1 MCVTLSGRPRRARIG
16 DSARLRACAGGVVA
30 RGRNADVFVLK
41 YSASDGRGEWLK
53 RLGQLDS
60 HEEVRA
66 KSDARR
72 RTTKEMGHRLR
83 RKKQHARM

>member
-1 MCVTLSGRPRRARIG
+1 M
-16 DSARLRACAGGVVA
+16 A

-60 HEEVRA
+60 HEEVLAPSR
-66 KSDARR
+66 
-72 RTTKEMGHRLR
+72 
-83 RKKQHARM
+83 